1 MKGRFMI
8 TEVVGNAQVFVVIRE
23 IETGKEYGLRIEVSN
38 PLMFT
43 SSFESANTYF
53 SLEGVE
59 VLNETIELEEMRKKL
74 NC

>member
-1 MKGRFMI
+1 MM

-38 PLMFT
+38 PLMFI
-43 SSFESANTYF
+43 SSTQVDNPYF

>member
-1 MKGRFMI
+1 MT
-8 TEVVGNAQVFVVIRE
+8 TEIVGNAQVFVVIRE
-23 IETGKEYGLRIEVSN
+23 LETGKEYGLRIEVSN

-43 SSFESANTYF
+43 SSFESANPYF

-59 VLNETIELEEMRKKL
+59 VLNETIELEEMRNRL